1 MKKKFILLVLFS
13 FMIVLCSSC
22 QKMIEAR
29 NKARLE
35 LYNNISE
42 IYGYWTLSS
51 YADSSNHAWLV
62 GYFGSVEGEYV
73 DYDDAYGVR
82 AVINLK
88 I

>member
-13 FMIVLCSSC
+13 FITILCSSC

-42 IYGYWTLSS
+42 NLNFLIPDNHPPD
-51 YADSSNHAWLV
+51 AD
-62 GYFGSVEGEYV
+62 
-73 DYDDAYGVR
+73 DR
-82 AVINLK
+82 
-88 I
+88 